1 MKIRL
6 GYACLSVTID
16 ATSSKTLTYTS
27 FQKLKEKGYDKL
39 DQVILS
45 NFQNLEEILKYNIAN
60 DIYFYRLS
68 SSIIPLISHP
78 NVNIDL
84 NKYRK
89 NFEKIG
95 NIINEN
101 NMRVDIHMS
110 PYYVLNSVNEH
121 VVKTTINICKIY
133 QNMFKLMKIKSNLIF
148 HIGGKTISKEEGIN
162 RFVKN
167 FERLDDEVKKIIL
180 IENDDKIYTVK
191 DCISIVKRINVNV
204 CLDYHHY
211 KCNNE
216 KENLKE
222 CLDYIIKKFSG
233 VLKMHFSSPK
243 NKKELRSHNDYIDV
257 KEFILF
263 LNIIKDYNRDIDIM
277 IEAKMKDEALFRLV
291 RKLKYCGYKVVGT
304 TIYL

>member
-95 NIINEN
+95 DIINEN

-110 PYYVLNSVNEH
+110 PYYVLNSVNEQ

-167 FERLDDEVKKIIL
+167 FERLDDEVKKI
-180 IENDDKIYTVK
+180 Y
-191 DCISIVKRINVNV
+191 
-204 CLDYHHY
+204 
-211 KCNNE
+211 
-216 KENLKE
+216 
-222 CLDYIIKKFSG
+222 
-233 VLKMHFSSPK
+233 
-243 NKKELRSHNDYIDV
+243 
-257 KEFILF
+257 
-263 LNIIKDYNRDIDIM
+263 
-277 IEAKMKDEALFRLV
+277 
-291 RKLKYCGYKVVGT
+291 
-304 TIYL
+304 

>member
-110 PYYVLNSVNEH
+110 PYYVLNSVNEQ

-222 CLDYIIKKFSG
+222 CLDYVIKKFSG

-291 RKLKYCGYKVVGT
+291 RQLKYCGYKVVGT